1 MNQIGENG
9 KKPRFG
15 PEFGPFGPNS
25 DCQFFFSPKKIWLYQ
40 LLDVMVSFH
49 QAQHQKKL
57 ITDLEKI

>member
-9 KKPRFG
+9 KKNLVLGLSLAHLAQIQTANP
-15 PEFGPFGPNS
+15 PPPL
-25 DCQFFFSPKKIWLYQ
+25 KKIWLHQ

-57 ITDLEKI
+57 ITQS

>member
-9 KKPRFG
+9 KTPRFG

-25 DCQFFFSPKKIWLYQ
+25 DCQFFFSPQKIWLYQ

-57 ITDLEKI
+57 ITQS